1 MKKSERRVV
10 SSAVQQKR
18 YKLMQRWKRW
28 RRNRNRVYNHRSRD
42 TQPKSSSGITV
53 RSKRQNVAFPV
64 DSRLIEN
71 LEEVLGA
78 LDKVRHSLDSREK
91 IYVDLSGVE
100 DISMSTILYLINL
113 FDRAKSP
120 EYRGNLDVKGNLPAS
135 KKARDL
141 LEQSGFYQYV
151 KTGPGTTLQ
160 SKPNR
165 EVFPI
170 RDGSSGDREMPAG
183 FRKFASAQYVNFN
196 DKRKLSFAVY
206 DPLLEAMQNAADHA
220 YKGGSKDRWW
230 AGATCSKGVLEICVL
245 DNGRSI
251 PATIRGRLQISKKSD
266 HAVIAGAFD
275 GKYKSS
281 TKKRNRGNGLASM
294 KEAYEKKYISEL
306 QCVSRHGMVD
316 LDGKKLYLPRQFYG
330 TLLRWK
336 VRLL

>member
-1 MKKSERRVV
+1 M

-18 YKLMQRWKRW
+18 YKRMQRWKRW

-113 FDRAKSP
+113 FDRAKS
-120 EYRGNLDVKGNLPAS
+120 RGNLDVKGNLPAS

-160 SKPNR
+160 SKINQ

-170 RDGSSGDREMPAG
+170 RDGSSGDNKLPVD
-183 FRKFASAQYVNFN
+183 FHKFASAQSVNSD
-196 DKRKLSFAVY
+196 DKRKLAFAVY
-206 DPLLEAMQNAADHA
+206 NPLLEAMQNAADHA
-220 YKGGSKDRWW
+220 YKGSSIEDRWW
-230 AGATCSKGVLEICVL
+230 AGAVCSKGVLEICVL

-251 PATIRGRLQISKKSD
+251 PATIRRRVQIFKKPD
-266 HAVIAGAFD
+266 HDVITGAFD
-275 GKYKSS
+275 GKYASS
-281 TKKRNRGNGLASM
+281 TKEPNRGNGLASM

-306 QCVSRHGMVD
+306 QCISRHGMVD
-316 LDGKKLYLPRQFYG
+316 LDREKLYLPRKFYG